1 MAIKVSASLLSAD
14 FSCLTSELK
23 RIDSS
28 GADWIHYD
36 VMDGFFV
43 PNISFGEPVLRSIN
57 DKLTRPCD
65 VHLMITEPIRY
76 VDHYAELGADYIT
89 VHYES
94 TDDLDTLID
103 RIHELGCK
111 AGIALKPATPVS
123 VIEPFISKIE
133 LILIMTVEPGFG
145 GQGIILETLDK
156 VAKAREMAD
165 NSEREIFVQVDGG
178 INDKTA
184 DMVKTSGADVLVS
197 GSYIFHADDMA
208 KAVSIL
214 KS

>member
-1 MAIKVSASLLSAD
+1 
-14 FSCLTSELK
+14 
-23 RIDSS
+23 
-28 GADWIHYD
+28 
-36 VMDGFFV
+36 
-43 PNISFGEPVLRSIN
+43 
-57 DKLTRPCD
+57 
-65 VHLMITEPIRY
+65 
-76 VDHYAELGADYIT
+76 YIT